1 MSWLRASLRRSRPPI
16 LRNVEPETVLEA
28 FRMHWLRALE
38 VIEKSSGAGKP
49 TSDDITGVLNHLD
62 QMVNFLIDEATS
74 SEANVPNGGMSPSS
88 VGPILDYMLM
98 EGVLD
103 RLFQWSLYTGEFLSN
118 VKLEQLRI
126 YEVLVSH
133 SQHELLLQQPF
144 LRPLLHLLSSC
155 ADCAPLEVE
164 KRLVVL
170 LNTLCVSLSQ
180 HPDLLEVFFS
190 ASSNQ
195 GPASSTLRYH
205 FCTAGE
211 CFDNL
216 PTAMLSGTP
225 VGGFLIFSLLIPF
238 VHREGAIGQQ
248 ARDALLLCMALSRK
262 NESIGLYIAENSNF
276 CPVLATG
283 LSGLYSVLPRKLTIV
298 ADDWYRLT
306 HEDIQEIPELAMFL
320 NSLEFCNAVI
330 QVSHTLVQEQ
340 LLEYIYQGFLIPV
353 VGPALHQDTA
363 EIDVETLEG
372 CTIFANTLEE
382 IVTAT
387 AYLDLFLRTVTEP
400 QLLLVFFKFLL
411 TESYEN
417 HRVLNTLIS
426 RIGGHSRL
434 CLVTMA
440 LFRTLLDFNCE
451 DIMLEL
457 VLKYLVPCS
466 HVMVSQRSRVCDI
479 DLYSCA
485 AEKFLSLI
493 PACCSAAGG
502 EESQL
507 PPYLRDS
514 PAADKVM
521 HGGSLQIRSRRP
533 RRSFS
538 GVLGSYESGD
548 MPRRFTAVAALNGT
562 PQPACSAAART
573 DYHLYLADA
582 RHGVRLTRRACQHW
596 SSPYDGASVSST
608 TDLNG
613 AAAPDAKTEEV
624 VSVEESSVSAGD
636 SGIFVTRGEAG
647 SKGGFEAFGSPNIGP
662 FLTVLL
668 ARLEMMPQNN
678 VYTNLQLTALIARL
692 ALYPQPLL
700 RSFLLSHSLVF
711 QPSVRS
717 LFQVLGSLKHKVDSY
732 SYTLPNFDELLSR
745 ARMFFAVREERLL
758 ADTPHRL
765 YGDQATMRRS
775 QSFATEFS
783 RGESKRRSL
792 GSFFRRTGPPKSNP
806 VLVETGGDE
815 KSYRFI
821 ARPFPNEFTEEGTR
835 LESIKTQNA
844 VLAAVVLE
852 EFLKELAAISQ
863 EHSIQQLAS

>member
-1 MSWLRASLRRSRPPI
+1 M
-16 LRNVEPETVLEA
+16 LEA

-38 VIEKSSGAGKP
+38 VIEKSSSGAGKP

-195 GPASSTLRYH
+195 GPAR
-205 FCTAGE
+205 
-211 CFDNL
+211 
-216 PTAMLSGTP
+216 
-225 VGGFLIFSLLIPF
+225 FLIFSLLIPF

-353 VGPALHQDTA
+353 VGPALHQ
-363 EIDVETLEG
+363 
-372 CTIFANTLEE
+372 NTLEE

-507 PPYLRDS
+507 PPFLRDS

-562 PQPACSAAART
+562 PQPACSAART

-613 AAAPDAKTEEV
+613 ATAVAPDAKTEEV

-745 ARMFFAVREERLL
+745 ARVFFAVREERLL

-821 ARPFPNEFTEEGTR
+821 TRPFPSEFTEEGTR

>member
-16 LRNVEPETVLEA
+16 LRNVEPETVIEA

-38 VIEKSSGAGKP
+38 VIEKSSGGTVVP
-49 TSDDITGVLNHLD
+49 TADDITGVLNHLD

-74 SEANVPNGGMSPSS
+74 TEASIPNGGMSPSS

-118 VKLEQLRI
+118 LKLEQLRI

-133 SQHELLLQQPF
+133 SHHELLLQQPF
-144 LRPLLHLLSSC
+144 LRPLLHLLASC
-155 ADCAPLEVE
+155 TDCAPLEVE

-195 GPASSTLRYH
+195 GPAR
-205 FCTAGE
+205 
-211 CFDNL
+211 
-216 PTAMLSGTP
+216 
-225 VGGFLIFSLLIPF
+225 FLIFSLLIPF

-248 ARDALLLCMALSRK
+248 ARDALLLCMALSQK

-306 HEDIQEIPELAMFL
+306 HEDIQEFPELTMFL

-330 QVSHTLVQEQ
+330 QVSHAMVQEQ

-353 VGPALHQDTA
+353 MGPALHQ
-363 EIDVETLEG
+363 
-372 CTIFANTLEE
+372 NTLEE

-400 QLLLVFFKFLL
+400 QLLLVFFKFLI
-411 TESYEN
+411 TESYES
-417 HRVLNTLIS
+417 HRILNTLIN

-493 PACCSAAGG
+493 PACCTGISA
-502 EESQL
+502 EEAQL
-507 PPYLRDS
+507 PLLRDGF
-514 PAADKVM
+514 PVERVM

-548 MPRRFTAVAALNGT
+548 MPRSFTAVLNGT
-562 PQPACSAAART
+562 QQPPSVAHT
-573 DYHLYLADA
+573 GYHLYLADA
-582 RHGVRLTRRACQHW
+582 RQGVRLTRRACSGW
-596 SSPYDGASVSST
+596 SSSYDEASSSV
-608 TDLNG
+608 DLNG
-613 AAAPDAKTEEV
+613 ATVALDTKTEDA
-624 VSVEESSVSAGD
+624 SVEESSVSAGD
-636 SGIFVTRGEAG
+636 SGIFVTREAAN
-647 SKGGFEAFGSPNIGP
+647 KGGFEAFGSPNIGP
-662 FLTVLL
+662 FLSILL
-668 ARLEMMPQNN
+668 ARLEMMPQNS
-678 VYTNLQLTALIARL
+678 VYINLQLTALIARL

-732 SYTLPNFDELLSR
+732 SYTLHNFDELLAR
-745 ARMFFAVREERLL
+745 ARIFFAVREERLL

-765 YGDQATMRRS
+765 YGDQTAVRRS
-775 QSFATEFS
+775 QSFAAEFS

-792 GSFFRRTGPPKSNP
+792 GSFFRRTGLPKTNP
-806 VLVETGGDE
+806 VLVETGGEE

-821 ARPFPNEFTEEGTR
+821 ARPYPSEFTEEGTR

-863 EHSIQQLAS
+863 EHAIQQLAS

>member
-1 MSWLRASLRRSRPPI
+1 
-16 LRNVEPETVLEA
+16 
-28 FRMHWLRALE
+28 MHWLRALE
-38 VIEKSSGAGKP
+38 VIEKSSSGSHAMP
-49 TSDDITGVLNHLD
+49 TADDITGVLNHLD

-74 SEANVPNGGMSPSS
+74 AEASIPNGGMSPSS

-118 VKLEQLRI
+118 LKLEQLRI

-133 SQHELLLQQPF
+133 SHHELLLQQPF
-144 LRPLLHLLSSC
+144 LRPLLHLLASC
-155 ADCAPLEVE
+155 AECAPLEVE

-195 GPASSTLRYH
+195 GPAR
-205 FCTAGE
+205 
-211 CFDNL
+211 
-216 PTAMLSGTP
+216 
-225 VGGFLIFSLLIPF
+225 FLIFSLLIPF

-248 ARDALLLCMALSRK
+248 ARDALLLCMALSQK

-306 HEDIQEIPELAMFL
+306 HEDIQEFPELTMFL

-330 QVSHTLVQEQ
+330 QVSHTMVQEQ

-353 VGPALHQDTA
+353 MGPALHQ
-363 EIDVETLEG
+363 
-372 CTIFANTLEE
+372 NTMEE

-400 QLLLVFFKFLL
+400 QLLLVFFKFLI

-417 HRVLNTLIS
+417 HKILNTLIN
-426 RIGGHSRL
+426 RIGGQSRL

-479 DLYSCA
+479 DLYGCA

-493 PACCSAAGG
+493 PACCSGVSA
-502 EESQL
+502 EEAQL
-507 PPYLRDS
+507 PVLRDGF
-514 PAADKVM
+514 PVERVM

-538 GVLGSYESGD
+538 GVLGGYESGD
-548 MPRRFTAVAALNGT
+548 MPRSFTAVLNGT
-562 PQPACSAAART
+562 QQSSPPSVAHT
-573 DYHLYLADA
+573 GYHLYLADA
-582 RHGVRLTRRACQHW
+582 RQGVRLTRRACSGW
-596 SSPYDGASVSST
+596 SSSYDEASSSV
-608 TDLNG
+608 DLNG
-613 AAAPDAKTEEV
+613 ATVPPDTKTEDA
-624 VSVEESSVSAGD
+624 SAEESSVSAGD
-636 SGIFVTRGEAG
+636 SGIFVTRDAANKG
-647 SKGGFEAFGSPNIGP
+647 GGFEAFGSPNIGP
-662 FLTVLL
+662 FLSILL
-668 ARLEMMPQNN
+668 ARLEMMLQNS
-678 VYTNLQLTALIARL
+678 VYINLQLTALIARL

-732 SYTLPNFDELLSR
+732 SYTLPNFDELLAR
-745 ARMFFAVREERLL
+745 ARIFFTVREERLL

-765 YGDQATMRRS
+765 YGDQTAVRRS
-775 QSFATEFS
+775 QSFAAEFS

-792 GSFFRRTGPPKSNP
+792 GSFFRRTGLPKTNP
-806 VLVETGGDE
+806 VLIETGGEE

-821 ARPFPNEFTEEGTR
+821 ARPYPSEFTEEGTR

-863 EHSIQQLAS
+863 EHAIQQLAS

>member
-16 LRNVEPETVLEA
+16 LRNVEPETVIEA

-38 VIEKSSGAGKP
+38 VIEKSSGSNVMP
-49 TSDDITGVLNHLD
+49 TADDITGVLNHLD

-74 SEANVPNGGMSPSS
+74 AEASIPNGGMSPSS

-118 VKLEQLRI
+118 LKLEQLRI

-133 SQHELLLQQPF
+133 SHHELLLQQPF
-144 LRPLLHLLSSC
+144 LRPLLHLLASC
-155 ADCAPLEVE
+155 AECAPLEVE

-195 GPASSTLRYH
+195 GPASSTLRFH
-205 FCTAGE
+205 FCTTGE

-216 PTAMLSGTP
+216 PSSMPTGTP
-225 VGGFLIFSLLIPF
+225 TGGFLIFSLLIPF

-248 ARDALLLCMALSRK
+248 ARDALLLCMALSQK

-306 HEDIQEIPELAMFL
+306 HEDIQEFPELTMFL

-330 QVSHTLVQEQ
+330 QVSHTMVQEQ

-353 VGPALHQDTA
+353 MGPALHQ
-363 EIDVETLEG
+363 
-372 CTIFANTLEE
+372 NTMEE

-400 QLLLVFFKFLL
+400 QLLLVFFKFLI

-417 HRVLNTLIS
+417 HKILNTLIN
-426 RIGGHSRL
+426 RIGGQSRL

-493 PACCSAAGG
+493 PACCSGVGA
-502 EESQL
+502 EEAQL
-507 PPYLRDS
+507 PLLRDGF
-514 PAADKVM
+514 PAERVM

-548 MPRRFTAVAALNGT
+548 MPRSFTAVLNGT
-562 PQPACSAAART
+562 QQSRPSVAHT
-573 DYHLYLADA
+573 GYHLYLADA
-582 RHGVRLTRRACQHW
+582 RQGVRLTRRACSGW
-596 SSPYDGASVSST
+596 SSSYDEASSV
-608 TDLNG
+608 DLNG
-613 AAAPDAKTEEV
+613 VAVAPEAKTEDA
-624 VSVEESSVSAGD
+624 SVEESSVSAGD
-636 SGIFVTRGEAG
+636 SGIFVTRDAANKGG
-647 SKGGFEAFGSPNIGP
+647 GGFEAFGSPNIGP
-662 FLTVLL
+662 FLSILL
-668 ARLEMMPQNN
+668 ARLEMMPQNS
-678 VYTNLQLTALIARL
+678 VYINLQLTALIARL

-732 SYTLPNFDELLSR
+732 SYTLPNFDELLAR
-745 ARMFFAVREERLL
+745 ARIFFTVREERLL

-765 YGDQATMRRS
+765 YGDQTAVRRS
-775 QSFATEFS
+775 QSFAAEFS

-792 GSFFRRTGPPKSNP
+792 GSFFRRTGLPKTNP
-806 VLVETGGDE
+806 VLVETGGEE

-821 ARPFPNEFTEEGTR
+821 ARPYPSEFAEEGTR

-863 EHSIQQLAS
+863 EHAIQQLAS

>member
-16 LRNVEPETVLEA
+16 LRNVEPETVIEA

-38 VIEKSSGAGKP
+38 VIEKSSGNNVMP
-49 TSDDITGVLNHLD
+49 TADDITGVLNHLD

-74 SEANVPNGGMSPSS
+74 AEASIPNGGMSPSS

-118 VKLEQLRI
+118 
-126 YEVLVSH
+126 
-133 SQHELLLQQPF
+133 
-144 LRPLLHLLSSC
+144 
-155 ADCAPLEVE
+155 
-164 KRLVVL
+164 
-170 LNTLCVSLSQ
+170 LNLSQ

-195 GPASSTLRYH
+195 GPAR
-205 FCTAGE
+205 
-211 CFDNL
+211 
-216 PTAMLSGTP
+216 
-225 VGGFLIFSLLIPF
+225 FLIFSLLIPF

-248 ARDALLLCMALSRK
+248 ARDALLLCMALSQK

-306 HEDIQEIPELAMFL
+306 HEDIQEFPELTMFL

-330 QVSHTLVQEQ
+330 QVSHTMVQEQ

-353 VGPALHQDTA
+353 MGPALHQ
-363 EIDVETLEG
+363 
-372 CTIFANTLEE
+372 NTMEE

-400 QLLLVFFKFLL
+400 QLLLVFFKFLI

-417 HRVLNTLIS
+417 HKILNTLIN
-426 RIGGHSRL
+426 RIGGQSRL

-493 PACCSAAGG
+493 PACCTGVGA
-502 EESQL
+502 EEAQL
-507 PPYLRDS
+507 PLLRDGF
-514 PAADKVM
+514 PAERVM

-548 MPRRFTAVAALNGT
+548 MPRSFTAALNGT
-562 PQPACSAAART
+562 QQSPPSVAHT
-573 DYHLYLADA
+573 GYHLYLADA
-582 RHGVRLTRRACQHW
+582 RQGVRLTRRACSGW
-596 SSPYDGASVSST
+596 SSSYDEASSSVE
-608 TDLNG
+608 LNG
-613 AAAPDAKTEEV
+613 AAVAPDAKTEDA
-624 VSVEESSVSAGD
+624 SAEESSVSAGD
-636 SGIFVTRGEAG
+636 SGIFVTRDAANKGG
-647 SKGGFEAFGSPNIGP
+647 GGFEAFGSPNIGP
-662 FLTVLL
+662 FLSILL
-668 ARLEMMPQNN
+668 ARLEMMPQNS
-678 VYTNLQLTALIARL
+678 VYINLQLTALIARL

-732 SYTLPNFDELLSR
+732 SYTLPNFDELLAR
-745 ARMFFAVREERLL
+745 ARIFFTVREERLL
-758 ADTPHRL
+758 ADMPHRL
-765 YGDQATMRRS
+765 YGDQTAVRRS
-775 QSFATEFS
+775 QSFAAEFS

-792 GSFFRRTGPPKSNP
+792 GSFFRRTGLPKTNP
-806 VLVETGGDE
+806 VLVETGGEE

-821 ARPFPNEFTEEGTR
+821 ARPYPSEFTEEGTR

-863 EHSIQQLAS
+863 EHAIQQLAS

>member
-1 MSWLRASLRRSRPPI
+1 M
-16 LRNVEPETVLEA
+16 EPETVLEA

-38 VIEKSSGAGKP
+38 VIEKSSSGAGKP

-195 GPASSTLRYH
+195 GPAR
-205 FCTAGE
+205 
-211 CFDNL
+211 
-216 PTAMLSGTP
+216 
-225 VGGFLIFSLLIPF
+225 FLIFSLLIPF

-353 VGPALHQDTA
+353 VGPALHQ
-363 EIDVETLEG
+363 
-372 CTIFANTLEE
+372 NTLEE

-507 PPYLRDS
+507 PPFLRDS

-608 TDLNG
+608 ADLNG
-613 AAAPDAKTEEV
+613 AAAPDAKTEEG

>member
-16 LRNVEPETVLEA
+16 LRNVEPETVIEA

-38 VIEKSSGAGKP
+38 VIEKSSGGTVMP
-49 TSDDITGVLNHLD
+49 TADDITGVLNHLD

-74 SEANVPNGGMSPSS
+74 TEASIPNGGMSPSS

-118 VKLEQLRI
+118 LKLEQLRI

-133 SQHELLLQQPF
+133 SHHELLLQQPF
-144 LRPLLHLLSSC
+144 LRPLLHLLASC
-155 ADCAPLEVE
+155 TDCAPLEVE

-195 GPASSTLRYH
+195 GPAR
-205 FCTAGE
+205 
-211 CFDNL
+211 
-216 PTAMLSGTP
+216 
-225 VGGFLIFSLLIPF
+225 FLIFSLLIPF

-248 ARDALLLCMALSRK
+248 ARDALLLCMSLSQK

-306 HEDIQEIPELAMFL
+306 HEDIQEFPELTMFL

-330 QVSHTLVQEQ
+330 QVSHAMVQEQ

-353 VGPALHQDTA
+353 MGPALHQ
-363 EIDVETLEG
+363 
-372 CTIFANTLEE
+372 NTLEE

-400 QLLLVFFKFLL
+400 QLLLVFFKFLI
-411 TESYEN
+411 TESYES
-417 HRVLNTLIS
+417 HRILNTLIN

-493 PACCSAAGG
+493 PACCTGISA
-502 EESQL
+502 EEAQL
-507 PPYLRDS
+507 PLLRDGF
-514 PAADKVM
+514 PVERVM

-548 MPRRFTAVAALNGT
+548 MPRSFTAVLNGT
-562 PQPACSAAART
+562 QQPPSVAHT
-573 DYHLYLADA
+573 GYHLYLADA
-582 RHGVRLTRRACQHW
+582 RQGVRLTRRACSGW
-596 SSPYDGASVSST
+596 SSSYDEASSSV
-608 TDLNG
+608 DLNG
-613 AAAPDAKTEEV
+613 ATVALDTKTEDA
-624 VSVEESSVSAGD
+624 SAEESSVSAGD
-636 SGIFVTRGEAG
+636 SGIFVTREAAN
-647 SKGGFEAFGSPNIGP
+647 KGGFEAFGSPNIGP
-662 FLTVLL
+662 FLSILL
-668 ARLEMMPQNN
+668 ARLEMMPQNS
-678 VYTNLQLTALIARL
+678 VYINLQLTALIARL

-732 SYTLPNFDELLSR
+732 SYTLHNFDELLAR
-745 ARMFFAVREERLL
+745 ARIFFAVREERLL

-765 YGDQATMRRS
+765 YGDQTAVRRS
-775 QSFATEFS
+775 QSFAAEFS

-792 GSFFRRTGPPKSNP
+792 GSFFRRTGLPKTNP
-806 VLVETGGDE
+806 VLVETGGEE

-821 ARPFPNEFTEEGTR
+821 ARPYPSEFTEEGTR

-863 EHSIQQLAS
+863 EHAIQQLAS

>member
-16 LRNVEPETVLEA
+16 LRNVEPETVIEA

-38 VIEKSSGAGKP
+38 VIEKSSGSNVMP
-49 TSDDITGVLNHLD
+49 TADDITGVLNHLD

-74 SEANVPNGGMSPSS
+74 AEASIPNGGMSPSS

-118 VKLEQLRI
+118 LKLEQLRI

-133 SQHELLLQQPF
+133 SHHELLLQQPF
-144 LRPLLHLLSSC
+144 LRPLLHLLASC
-155 ADCAPLEVE
+155 AECAPLEVE

-195 GPASSTLRYH
+195 GPAR
-205 FCTAGE
+205 
-211 CFDNL
+211 
-216 PTAMLSGTP
+216 
-225 VGGFLIFSLLIPF
+225 FLIFSLLIPF

-248 ARDALLLCMALSRK
+248 ARDALLLCMALSQK

-306 HEDIQEIPELAMFL
+306 HEDIQEFPELTMFL

-330 QVSHTLVQEQ
+330 QVSHTMVQEQ

-353 VGPALHQDTA
+353 MGPALHQ
-363 EIDVETLEG
+363 
-372 CTIFANTLEE
+372 NTMEE

-400 QLLLVFFKFLL
+400 QLLLVFFKFLI

-417 HRVLNTLIS
+417 HKILNTLIN
-426 RIGGHSRL
+426 RIGGQSRL

-493 PACCSAAGG
+493 PACCSGVGA
-502 EESQL
+502 EEAQL
-507 PPYLRDS
+507 PLLRDGF
-514 PAADKVM
+514 PAERVM

-548 MPRRFTAVAALNGT
+548 MPRSFTAVLNGT
-562 PQPACSAAART
+562 QQSRPSVAHT
-573 DYHLYLADA
+573 GYHLYLADA
-582 RHGVRLTRRACQHW
+582 RQGVRLTRRACSGW
-596 SSPYDGASVSST
+596 SSSYDEASSV
-608 TDLNG
+608 DLNG
-613 AAAPDAKTEEV
+613 AAVAPEAKTEDA
-624 VSVEESSVSAGD
+624 SAEESSVSAGD
-636 SGIFVTRGEAG
+636 SGIFVTRDAANKGG
-647 SKGGFEAFGSPNIGP
+647 GGFEAFGSPNIGP
-662 FLTVLL
+662 FLSILL
-668 ARLEMMPQNN
+668 ARLEMMPQNS
-678 VYTNLQLTALIARL
+678 VYINLQLTALIARL

-732 SYTLPNFDELLSR
+732 SYTLPNFDELLAR
-745 ARMFFAVREERLL
+745 ARIFFTVREERLL

-765 YGDQATMRRS
+765 YGDQTAVRRS
-775 QSFATEFS
+775 QSFAAEFS

-792 GSFFRRTGPPKSNP
+792 GSFFRRTGLPKTNP
-806 VLVETGGDE
+806 VLVETGGEE

-821 ARPFPNEFTEEGTR
+821 ARPYPSEFTEEGTR

-863 EHSIQQLAS
+863 EHAIQQLAS

>member
-1 MSWLRASLRRSRPPI
+1 
-16 LRNVEPETVLEA
+16 
-28 FRMHWLRALE
+28 MHWLRALE
-38 VIEKSSGAGKP
+38 VIEKSSGSNVLP
-49 TSDDITGVLNHLD
+49 TADDITGVLNHLD

-74 SEANVPNGGMSPSS
+74 AEASIPNGGMSPSS

-103 RLFQWSLYTGEFLSN
+103 RLFQWSLYTGEFLAN
-118 VKLEQLRI
+118 LKLEQLRI

-133 SQHELLLQQPF
+133 SHHELLLQQPF
-144 LRPLLHLLSSC
+144 LRPLLHLLASC
-155 ADCAPLEVE
+155 AECAPLEVE

-195 GPASSTLRYH
+195 GPAR
-205 FCTAGE
+205 
-211 CFDNL
+211 
-216 PTAMLSGTP
+216 
-225 VGGFLIFSLLIPF
+225 FLIFSLLIPF

-248 ARDALLLCMALSRK
+248 ARDALLLCMALSQK

-306 HEDIQEIPELAMFL
+306 HEDIQEFPELTMFL

-330 QVSHTLVQEQ
+330 QVSHTMVQEQ

-353 VGPALHQDTA
+353 MGPALHQ
-363 EIDVETLEG
+363 
-372 CTIFANTLEE
+372 NTLEE

-400 QLLLVFFKFLL
+400 QLLLVFFKFLI

-417 HRVLNTLIS
+417 HKILNTLIN

-493 PACCSAAGG
+493 PACCSGISA
-502 EESQL
+502 EEAQL
-507 PPYLRDS
+507 PLLRDGF
-514 PAADKVM
+514 PVERVM

-548 MPRRFTAVAALNGT
+548 MPRSFTAVLNGT
-562 PQPACSAAART
+562 QQFPPSVAHT
-573 DYHLYLADA
+573 GYHLYLADA
-582 RHGVRLTRRACQHW
+582 RQGVRLTRRACSNW
-596 SSPYDGASVSST
+596 SSSYDEASSV
-608 TDLNG
+608 DLNG
-613 AAAPDAKTEEV
+613 ATVVPDVKTEDA
-624 VSVEESSVSAGD
+624 SAEESSVSAGD
-636 SGIFVTRGEAG
+636 SGIFVTRDAAN
-647 SKGGFEAFGSPNIGP
+647 KGGFEAFGSPNIGP
-662 FLTVLL
+662 FLSILL
-668 ARLEMMPQNN
+668 ARLEMMPQNS
-678 VYTNLQLTALIARL
+678 VYINLQLTALIARL

-732 SYTLPNFDELLSR
+732 SYTLPNFDELLAR
-745 ARMFFAVREERLL
+745 ARIFFTVREERLL

-765 YGDQATMRRS
+765 YGDQTAVRRS
-775 QSFATEFS
+775 QSFAAEFS

-792 GSFFRRTGPPKSNP
+792 GSFFRRTGLPKTNP
-806 VLVETGGDE
+806 VLVETGGEE

-821 ARPFPNEFTEEGTR
+821 ARPYQSEEGTR

-863 EHSIQQLAS
+863 EHAIQQLAS

>member
-16 LRNVEPETVLEA
+16 LRNVEPETVIEA

-38 VIEKSSGAGKP
+38 VIEKSSGGTVMP
-49 TSDDITGVLNHLD
+49 TADDITGVLNHLD

-74 SEANVPNGGMSPSS
+74 AEASIPNGGMSPSS

-118 VKLEQLRI
+118 LKLEQLRI

-133 SQHELLLQQPF
+133 SHHELLLQQPF
-144 LRPLLHLLSSC
+144 LRPLLHLLASC
-155 ADCAPLEVE
+155 TDCAPLEVE

-195 GPASSTLRYH
+195 GPAR
-205 FCTAGE
+205 
-211 CFDNL
+211 
-216 PTAMLSGTP
+216 
-225 VGGFLIFSLLIPF
+225 FLIFSLLIPF

-248 ARDALLLCMALSRK
+248 ARDALLLCMALSQK

-306 HEDIQEIPELAMFL
+306 HEDIQEFPELTMFL

-330 QVSHTLVQEQ
+330 QVSHAMVQEQ

-353 VGPALHQDTA
+353 MGPALHQ
-363 EIDVETLEG
+363 
-372 CTIFANTLEE
+372 NTLEE

-400 QLLLVFFKFLL
+400 QLLLVFFKFLI
-411 TESYEN
+411 TESYES
-417 HRVLNTLIS
+417 HRILNTLIN

-493 PACCSAAGG
+493 PACCTGISA
-502 EESQL
+502 EEAQL
-507 PPYLRDS
+507 PLLRDGF
-514 PAADKVM
+514 PMERVM

-548 MPRRFTAVAALNGT
+548 MPRSFTAVLNGAQ
-562 PQPACSAAART
+562 QPPSVAHT
-573 DYHLYLADA
+573 GYHLYLADA
-582 RHGVRLTRRACQHW
+582 RQGVRLTRRACSGW
-596 SSPYDGASVSST
+596 SSSYDEASSV
-608 TDLNG
+608 DLNG
-613 AAAPDAKTEEV
+613 ATVAPDTKTEDA
-624 VSVEESSVSAGD
+624 SAEESSVSAGD
-636 SGIFVTRGEAG
+636 SGIFVTREAAN
-647 SKGGFEAFGSPNIGP
+647 KGGFEAFGSPNIGP
-662 FLTVLL
+662 FLSILL
-668 ARLEMMPQNN
+668 TRLEMMPQNS
-678 VYTNLQLTALIARL
+678 VYINLQLTALIARL

-732 SYTLPNFDELLSR
+732 SYTLHNFDELLAR
-745 ARMFFAVREERLL
+745 ARVFFAVREERLL

-765 YGDQATMRRS
+765 YGDQTAVRRS
-775 QSFATEFS
+775 QSFAAEFS

-792 GSFFRRTGPPKSNP
+792 GSFFRRTGLPKTNP
-806 VLVETGGDE
+806 VLVETGGEE

-821 ARPFPNEFTEEGTR
+821 ARPYPSEFTEEGTR

-863 EHSIQQLAS
+863 EHAIQQLAS

>member
-38 VIEKSSGAGKP
+38 VIEKSSSGAGKP

-195 GPASSTLRYH
+195 GPAR
-205 FCTAGE
+205 
-211 CFDNL
+211 
-216 PTAMLSGTP
+216 
-225 VGGFLIFSLLIPF
+225 FLIFSLLIPF

-283 LSGLYSVLPRKLTIV
+283 LSGLYSVLPRKLTI
-298 ADDWYRLT
+298 
-306 HEDIQEIPELAMFL
+306 DIQEIPELAMFL

-400 QLLLVFFKFLL
+400 QLLL
-411 TESYEN
+411 SYEN

-507 PPYLRDS
+507 PPFLRDS

-562 PQPACSAAART
+562 PQPACSAART

-608 TDLNG
+608 ADLNG
-613 AAAPDAKTEEV
+613 AAAPDAKTEEG

>member
-1 MSWLRASLRRSRPPI
+1 M
-16 LRNVEPETVLEA
+16 LEA

-38 VIEKSSGAGKP
+38 VIEKSSSGAGKP

-195 GPASSTLRYH
+195 GPAR
-205 FCTAGE
+205 
-211 CFDNL
+211 
-216 PTAMLSGTP
+216 
-225 VGGFLIFSLLIPF
+225 FLIFSLLIPF

-353 VGPALHQDTA
+353 VGPALHQ
-363 EIDVETLEG
+363 
-372 CTIFANTLEE
+372 NTLEE

-507 PPYLRDS
+507 PPFLRDS

-608 TDLNG
+608 ADLNG
-613 AAAPDAKTEEV
+613 AAAPDAKTEEG

>member
-16 LRNVEPETVLEA
+16 LRNVEPETVIEA

-38 VIEKSSGAGKP
+38 VIEKSSGNNVMP
-49 TSDDITGVLNHLD
+49 TADDITGVLNHLD

-74 SEANVPNGGMSPSS
+74 AEASIPNGGMSPSS

-118 VKLEQLRI
+118 
-126 YEVLVSH
+126 
-133 SQHELLLQQPF
+133 
-144 LRPLLHLLSSC
+144 
-155 ADCAPLEVE
+155 
-164 KRLVVL
+164 
-170 LNTLCVSLSQ
+170 LNLSQ

-195 GPASSTLRYH
+195 GPAR
-205 FCTAGE
+205 
-211 CFDNL
+211 
-216 PTAMLSGTP
+216 
-225 VGGFLIFSLLIPF
+225 FLIFSLLIPF

-248 ARDALLLCMALSRK
+248 ARDALLLCMALSQK

-306 HEDIQEIPELAMFL
+306 HEDIQEFPELTMFL

-330 QVSHTLVQEQ
+330 QVSHTMVQEQ

-353 VGPALHQDTA
+353 MGPALHQDTA
-363 EIDVETLEG
+363 DIDVDTLEG
-372 CTIFANTLEE
+372 YTIFANTMEE

-400 QLLLVFFKFLL
+400 QLLLVFFKFLI

-417 HRVLNTLIS
+417 HKILNTLIN
-426 RIGGHSRL
+426 RIGGQSRL

-493 PACCSAAGG
+493 PACCTGVGA
-502 EESQL
+502 EEAQL
-507 PPYLRDS
+507 PLLRDGF
-514 PAADKVM
+514 PAERVM

-548 MPRRFTAVAALNGT
+548 MPRSFTAALNGT
-562 PQPACSAAART
+562 QQSPPSVAHT
-573 DYHLYLADA
+573 GYHLYLADA
-582 RHGVRLTRRACQHW
+582 RQGVRLTRRACSGW
-596 SSPYDGASVSST
+596 SSSYDEASSSVE
-608 TDLNG
+608 LNG
-613 AAAPDAKTEEV
+613 AAVAPDAKTEDA
-624 VSVEESSVSAGD
+624 SAEESSVSAGD
-636 SGIFVTRGEAG
+636 SGIFVTRDAANKGG
-647 SKGGFEAFGSPNIGP
+647 GGFEAFGSPNIGP
-662 FLTVLL
+662 FLSILL
-668 ARLEMMPQNN
+668 ARLEMMPQNS
-678 VYTNLQLTALIARL
+678 VYINLQLTALIARL

-732 SYTLPNFDELLSR
+732 SYTLPNFDELLAR
-745 ARMFFAVREERLL
+745 ARIFFTVREERLL
-758 ADTPHRL
+758 ADMPHRL
-765 YGDQATMRRS
+765 YGDQTAVRRS
-775 QSFATEFS
+775 QSFAAEFS

-792 GSFFRRTGPPKSNP
+792 GSFFRRTGLPKTNP
-806 VLVETGGDE
+806 VLVETGGEE

-821 ARPFPNEFTEEGTR
+821 ARPYPSEFTEEGTR

-863 EHSIQQLAS
+863 EHAIQQLAS

>member
-16 LRNVEPETVLEA
+16 LRNVEPETVIEA

-38 VIEKSSGAGKP
+38 VIEKSSSGSHTMP
-49 TSDDITGVLNHLD
+49 TADDITGVLNHLD

-74 SEANVPNGGMSPSS
+74 AEASIPNGGMSPSS

-118 VKLEQLRI
+118 LKLEQLRI

-133 SQHELLLQQPF
+133 SHHELLLQQPF
-144 LRPLLHLLSSC
+144 LRPLLHLLASC
-155 ADCAPLEVE
+155 AECAPLEVE

-180 HPDLLEVFFS
+180 HLDLLEVFFS

-195 GPASSTLRYH
+195 GPASSTLRFH
-205 FCTAGE
+205 FCTTGE

-216 PTAMLSGTP
+216 PTPMPTGTP
-225 VGGFLIFSLLIPF
+225 TGGFLIFSLLIPF

-248 ARDALLLCMALSRK
+248 ARDALLLCMALSQK

-306 HEDIQEIPELAMFL
+306 HEDIQEFPELTMFL

-330 QVSHTLVQEQ
+330 QVSHTMVQEQ

-353 VGPALHQDTA
+353 MGPALHQDTA
-363 EIDVETLEG
+363 DIDVDTLEG
-372 CTIFANTLEE
+372 CTIFANTMEE

-400 QLLLVFFKFLL
+400 QLLLVFFKFLI

-417 HRVLNTLIS
+417 HKILNTLIN
-426 RIGGHSRL
+426 RIGGQSRL

-479 DLYSCA
+479 DLYGCA

-493 PACCSAAGG
+493 PACCSGVSA
-502 EESQL
+502 EEAQL
-507 PPYLRDS
+507 PVLRDGF
-514 PAADKVM
+514 PVERVM

-548 MPRRFTAVAALNGT
+548 MPRSFTAVLNGT
-562 PQPACSAAART
+562 QQSSPSSVT
-573 DYHLYLADA
+573 HTGYHLYLADA
-582 RHGVRLTRRACQHW
+582 RQGVRLTRRACSGW
-596 SSPYDGASVSST
+596 SSSYDEASSSV
-608 TDLNG
+608 DLNG
-613 AAAPDAKTEEV
+613 ATVPPDTKTEDA
-624 VSVEESSVSAGD
+624 SAEESSVSAGD
-636 SGIFVTRGEAG
+636 SGIFVTRDAANKG
-647 SKGGFEAFGSPNIGP
+647 GGFEAFGSPNIGP
-662 FLTVLL
+662 FLSILL
-668 ARLEMMPQNN
+668 ARLEMMLQNS
-678 VYTNLQLTALIARL
+678 VYINLQLTALIARL

-732 SYTLPNFDELLSR
+732 SYTLPNFDELLAR
-745 ARMFFAVREERLL
+745 ARIFFTVREERLL

-765 YGDQATMRRS
+765 YGDQTAVRRS
-775 QSFATEFS
+775 QSFAAEFS

-792 GSFFRRTGPPKSNP
+792 GSFFRRTGLPKTNP
-806 VLVETGGDE
+806 VLIETGGEE

-821 ARPFPNEFTEEGTR
+821 ARPYPSEFTEEGTR

-863 EHSIQQLAS
+863 EHAIQQLAS

>member
-1 MSWLRASLRRSRPPI
+1 
-16 LRNVEPETVLEA
+16 
-28 FRMHWLRALE
+28 MHWLRALE
-38 VIEKSSGAGKP
+38 VIEKSSSGSHAMP
-49 TSDDITGVLNHLD
+49 TADDITGVLNHLD

-74 SEANVPNGGMSPSS
+74 AEASIPNGGMSPSS

-118 VKLEQLRI
+118 LKLEQLRI

-133 SQHELLLQQPF
+133 SHHELLLQQPF
-144 LRPLLHLLSSC
+144 LRPLLHLLASC
-155 ADCAPLEVE
+155 AECAPLEVE

-180 HPDLLEVFFS
+180 HLDLLEVFFS

-195 GPASSTLRYH
+195 GPAR
-205 FCTAGE
+205 
-211 CFDNL
+211 
-216 PTAMLSGTP
+216 
-225 VGGFLIFSLLIPF
+225 FLIFSLLIPF

-248 ARDALLLCMALSRK
+248 ARDALLLCMALSQK

-306 HEDIQEIPELAMFL
+306 HEDIQEFPELTMFL

-330 QVSHTLVQEQ
+330 QVSHTMVQEQ

-353 VGPALHQDTA
+353 MGPALHQ
-363 EIDVETLEG
+363 
-372 CTIFANTLEE
+372 NTMEE

-400 QLLLVFFKFLL
+400 QLLLVFFKFLI

-417 HRVLNTLIS
+417 HKILNTLIN
-426 RIGGHSRL
+426 RIGGQSRL

-479 DLYSCA
+479 DLYGCA

-493 PACCSAAGG
+493 PACCSGVSA
-502 EESQL
+502 EEAQL
-507 PPYLRDS
+507 PVLRDGF
-514 PAADKVM
+514 PVERVM

-548 MPRRFTAVAALNGT
+548 MPRSFTAVLNGT
-562 PQPACSAAART
+562 QQSSPPSVAHT
-573 DYHLYLADA
+573 GYHLYLADA
-582 RHGVRLTRRACQHW
+582 RQGVRLTRRACSGW
-596 SSPYDGASVSST
+596 SSSYDEASSSV
-608 TDLNG
+608 DLNG
-613 AAAPDAKTEEV
+613 ATVPPDTKTEDA
-624 VSVEESSVSAGD
+624 SAEESSVSAGD
-636 SGIFVTRGEAG
+636 SGIFVTRDAANKG
-647 SKGGFEAFGSPNIGP
+647 GGFEAFGSPNIGP
-662 FLTVLL
+662 FLSILL
-668 ARLEMMPQNN
+668 ARLEMMLQNS
-678 VYTNLQLTALIARL
+678 VYINLQLTALIARL

-732 SYTLPNFDELLSR
+732 SYTLPNFDELLAR
-745 ARMFFAVREERLL
+745 ARIFFTVREERLL

-765 YGDQATMRRS
+765 YGDQTAVRRS
-775 QSFATEFS
+775 QSFAAEFS

-792 GSFFRRTGPPKSNP
+792 GSFFRRTGLPKTNP
-806 VLVETGGDE
+806 VLIETGGEE

-821 ARPFPNEFTEEGTR
+821 ARPYPSEFTEEGTR

-863 EHSIQQLAS
+863 EHAIQQLAS

>member
-16 LRNVEPETVLEA
+16 LRNVEPETVIEA

-38 VIEKSSGAGKP
+38 VIEKSSGNNVMP
-49 TSDDITGVLNHLD
+49 TADDITGVLNHLD

-74 SEANVPNGGMSPSS
+74 AEASIPNGGMSPSS

-118 VKLEQLRI
+118 LKLEQLRI

-133 SQHELLLQQPF
+133 SHHELLLQQPF
-144 LRPLLHLLSSC
+144 LRPLLHLLASC
-155 ADCAPLEVE
+155 AECAPLEVE

-195 GPASSTLRYH
+195 GPAR
-205 FCTAGE
+205 
-211 CFDNL
+211 
-216 PTAMLSGTP
+216 
-225 VGGFLIFSLLIPF
+225 FLIFSLLIPF

-248 ARDALLLCMALSRK
+248 ARDALLLCMALSQK

-306 HEDIQEIPELAMFL
+306 HEDIQEFPELTMFL

-330 QVSHTLVQEQ
+330 QVSHTMVQEQ

-353 VGPALHQDTA
+353 MGPALHQDTA
-363 EIDVETLEG
+363 DIDVDTLEG
-372 CTIFANTLEE
+372 YTIFANTMEE

-400 QLLLVFFKFLL
+400 QLLLVFFKFLI

-417 HRVLNTLIS
+417 HKILNTLIN
-426 RIGGHSRL
+426 RIGGQSRL

-493 PACCSAAGG
+493 PACCTGVGA
-502 EESQL
+502 EEAQL
-507 PPYLRDS
+507 PLLRDGF
-514 PAADKVM
+514 PAERVM

-548 MPRRFTAVAALNGT
+548 MPRSFTAALNGT
-562 PQPACSAAART
+562 QQSPPSVAHT
-573 DYHLYLADA
+573 GYHLYLADA
-582 RHGVRLTRRACQHW
+582 RQGVRLTRRACSGW
-596 SSPYDGASVSST
+596 SSSYDEASSSVE
-608 TDLNG
+608 LNG
-613 AAAPDAKTEEV
+613 AAVAPDAKTEDA
-624 VSVEESSVSAGD
+624 SAEESSVSAGD
-636 SGIFVTRGEAG
+636 SGIFVTRDAANKGG
-647 SKGGFEAFGSPNIGP
+647 GGFEAFGSPNIGP
-662 FLTVLL
+662 FLSILL
-668 ARLEMMPQNN
+668 ARLEMMPQNS
-678 VYTNLQLTALIARL
+678 VYINLQLTALIARL

-732 SYTLPNFDELLSR
+732 SYTLPNFDELLAR
-745 ARMFFAVREERLL
+745 ARIFFTVREERLL
-758 ADTPHRL
+758 ADMPHRL
-765 YGDQATMRRS
+765 YGDQTAVRRS
-775 QSFATEFS
+775 QSFAAEFS

-792 GSFFRRTGPPKSNP
+792 GSFFRRTGLPKTNP
-806 VLVETGGDE
+806 VLVETGGEE

-821 ARPFPNEFTEEGTR
+821 ARPYPSEFTEEGTR

-863 EHSIQQLAS
+863 EHAIQQLAS

>member
-16 LRNVEPETVLEA
+16 LRNVEPETVIEA

-38 VIEKSSGAGKP
+38 VIEKSSGGTVVP
-49 TSDDITGVLNHLD
+49 TADDITGVLNHLD

-74 SEANVPNGGMSPSS
+74 TEASIPNGGMSPSS

-118 VKLEQLRI
+118 LKLEQLRI

-133 SQHELLLQQPF
+133 SHHELLLQQPF
-144 LRPLLHLLSSC
+144 LRPLLHLLASC
-155 ADCAPLEVE
+155 TDCAPLEVE

-195 GPASSTLRYH
+195 GPAR
-205 FCTAGE
+205 
-211 CFDNL
+211 
-216 PTAMLSGTP
+216 
-225 VGGFLIFSLLIPF
+225 FLIFSLLIPF

-248 ARDALLLCMALSRK
+248 ARDALLLCMALSQK

-306 HEDIQEIPELAMFL
+306 HEDIQEFPELTMFL

-330 QVSHTLVQEQ
+330 QVSHAMVQEQ

-353 VGPALHQDTA
+353 MGPALHQ
-363 EIDVETLEG
+363 
-372 CTIFANTLEE
+372 NTLEE

-400 QLLLVFFKFLL
+400 QLLLVFFKFLI
-411 TESYEN
+411 TESYES
-417 HRVLNTLIS
+417 HRILNTLIN

-493 PACCSAAGG
+493 PACCTGISA
-502 EESQL
+502 EEAQL
-507 PPYLRDS
+507 PLLRDGF
-514 PAADKVM
+514 PVERVM

-548 MPRRFTAVAALNGT
+548 MPRSFTAVLNGT
-562 PQPACSAAART
+562 QQPPSVAHT
-573 DYHLYLADA
+573 GYHLYLADA
-582 RHGVRLTRRACQHW
+582 RQGVRLTRRACSGW
-596 SSPYDGASVSST
+596 SSSYDEASSSV
-608 TDLNG
+608 DLNG
-613 AAAPDAKTEEV
+613 AAVALDTKTEDA
-624 VSVEESSVSAGD
+624 SAEESSVSAGD
-636 SGIFVTRGEAG
+636 SGIFVTREAAN
-647 SKGGFEAFGSPNIGP
+647 KGGFEAFGSPNIGP
-662 FLTVLL
+662 FLSILL
-668 ARLEMMPQNN
+668 ARLEMMPQNS
-678 VYTNLQLTALIARL
+678 VYINLQLTALIARL

-732 SYTLPNFDELLSR
+732 SYTLHNFDELLAR
-745 ARMFFAVREERLL
+745 ARIFFAVREERLL

-765 YGDQATMRRS
+765 YGDQTAVRRS
-775 QSFATEFS
+775 QSFAAEFS

-792 GSFFRRTGPPKSNP
+792 GSFFRRTGLPKTNP
-806 VLVETGGDE
+806 VLVETGGEE

-821 ARPFPNEFTEEGTR
+821 ARPYPSEFTEEGTR

-863 EHSIQQLAS
+863 EHAIQQLAS

>member
-16 LRNVEPETVLEA
+16 LRNVEPETVIEA

-38 VIEKSSGAGKP
+38 VIEKSSGGTVMP
-49 TSDDITGVLNHLD
+49 TADDITGVLNHLD

-74 SEANVPNGGMSPSS
+74 TEASIPNGGMSPSS

-118 VKLEQLRI
+118 LKLEQLRI

-133 SQHELLLQQPF
+133 SHHELLLQQPF
-144 LRPLLHLLSSC
+144 LRPLLHLLASC
-155 ADCAPLEVE
+155 TDCAPLEVE

-180 HPDLLEVFFS
+180 HPNLLEVFFS

-195 GPASSTLRYH
+195 GPAR
-205 FCTAGE
+205 
-211 CFDNL
+211 
-216 PTAMLSGTP
+216 
-225 VGGFLIFSLLIPF
+225 FLIFSLLIPF

-248 ARDALLLCMALSRK
+248 ARDALLLCMALSQK

-306 HEDIQEIPELAMFL
+306 HEDIQEFPELTMFL

-330 QVSHTLVQEQ
+330 QVSHTMVQEQ

-353 VGPALHQDTA
+353 MGPALHQ
-363 EIDVETLEG
+363 
-372 CTIFANTLEE
+372 NTLEE

-400 QLLLVFFKFLL
+400 QLLLVFFKFLI
-411 TESYEN
+411 TESYES
-417 HRVLNTLIS
+417 HRILNTLIN

-493 PACCSAAGG
+493 PACCTGIST
-502 EESQL
+502 EEAQL
-507 PPYLRDS
+507 PLLRDGF
-514 PAADKVM
+514 PMERVM
-521 HGGSLQIRSRRP
+521 HSGSLQIRSRRP

-548 MPRRFTAVAALNGT
+548 MPRSFTAVLNGT
-562 PQPACSAAART
+562 QQPPSVAHT
-573 DYHLYLADA
+573 GYHLYLADA
-582 RHGVRLTRRACQHW
+582 RQGVRLTRRACSGW
-596 SSPYDGASVSST
+596 SSSYDEASSVA
-608 TDLNG
+608 LNG
-613 AAAPDAKTEEV
+613 ATVAPDTKTEDA
-624 VSVEESSVSAGD
+624 SAEESSVSAGD
-636 SGIFVTRGEAG
+636 SGIFVTREAAN
-647 SKGGFEAFGSPNIGP
+647 KGGFEAFGSPNIGP
-662 FLTVLL
+662 FLSILL
-668 ARLEMMPQNN
+668 TRLEMMPQNS
-678 VYTNLQLTALIARL
+678 VYINLQLTALIARL

-732 SYTLPNFDELLSR
+732 SYTLHNFDELLAR
-745 ARMFFAVREERLL
+745 ARVFFAVREERLL

-765 YGDQATMRRS
+765 YGDQTAVRRS
-775 QSFATEFS
+775 QSFAAEFS

-792 GSFFRRTGPPKSNP
+792 GSFFRRTGLPKTNP
-806 VLVETGGDE
+806 VLVETGGEE

-821 ARPFPNEFTEEGTR
+821 ARPYPSEFTEEGTR

-863 EHSIQQLAS
+863 EHAIQQLAS

>member
-1 MSWLRASLRRSRPPI
+1 MSGWLRASLRRSRAPI
-16 LRNVEPETVLEA
+16 LRNVAPETVIEA

-38 VIEKSSGAGKP
+38 VIEKSSGGTVKP
-49 TSDDITGVLNHLD
+49 TADDVTGVLNHLD

-74 SEANVPNGGMSPSS
+74 AEASIPNGGMSPSS

-103 RLFQWSLYTGEFLSN
+103 RLFQWSLYTGEFLSTL
-118 VKLEQLRI
+118 KLEQLRI

-133 SQHELLLQQPF
+133 SHHELLLQQPF
-144 LRPLLHLLSSC
+144 LRPLLHLLASC

-195 GPASSTLRYH
+195 GPAR
-205 FCTAGE
+205 
-211 CFDNL
+211 
-216 PTAMLSGTP
+216 
-225 VGGFLIFSLLIPF
+225 FLIFSLLIPF

-262 NESIGLYIAENSNF
+262 NESIGLYIAEHSNF

-283 LSGLYSVLPRKLTIV
+283 LSGLYSVLPRKLTVV

-330 QVSHTLVQEQ
+330 QVSHTMVQEQ
-340 LLEYIYQGFLIPV
+340 LLDYIYQGFLIPV
-353 VGPALHQDTA
+353 MGPALHQ
-363 EIDVETLEG
+363 
-372 CTIFANTLEE
+372 NTLDE

-387 AYLDLFLRTVTEP
+387 AYLDLFLRTVSEP
-400 QLLLVFFKFLL
+400 HLLLVFFKFLV
-411 TESYEN
+411 TESYEG
-417 HRVLNTLIS
+417 HRILNTLIN

-457 VLKYLVPCS
+457 VLRYLVPCS

-485 AEKFLSLI
+485 AEKFLSLV
-493 PACCSAAGG
+493 PACCCGVGA
-502 EESQL
+502 EEAQL
-507 PPYLRDS
+507 PFLRDG
-514 PAADKVM
+514 DKVM

-548 MPRRFTAVAALNGT
+548 MPRSYTGLPNGAQPPTSMAL
-562 PQPACSAAART
+562 A

-582 RHGVRLTRRACQHW
+582 RHGVRLTRQACSNW
-596 SSPYDGASVSST
+596 SSSYDEASSL
-608 TDLNG
+608 DLNG
-613 AAAPDAKTEEV
+613 ATTSDVKTEEA
-624 VSVEESSVSAGD
+624 SAEESSVSAGD
-636 SGIFVTRGEAG
+636 SGIFVTREAAAAA
-647 SKGGFEAFGSPNIGP
+647 KGGFEAFGSPNIGP
-662 FLTVLL
+662 FLSILL
-668 ARLEMMPQNN
+668 ARLEMMPQNS
-678 VYTNLQLTALIARL
+678 VYINLQLTALIARL

-732 SYTLPNFDELLSR
+732 SYTVPNFDELLAR
-745 ARMFFAVREERLL
+745 ARVFFAVREEKLL

-765 YGDQATMRRS
+765 YGDQTAAMRRS
-775 QSFATEFS
+775 HSFAAEFS

-792 GSFFRRTGPPKSNP
+792 GSFFRRTGPPKTNP
-806 VLVETGGDE
+806 VLVETGGAD

-821 ARPFPNEFTEEGTR
+821 ARPFPSEFTEEGTR

-863 EHSIQQLAS
+863 EHAIQQLAS

>member
-16 LRNVEPETVLEA
+16 LRNVEPETVIEA

-38 VIEKSSGAGKP
+38 VIEKSSSGSHTMP
-49 TSDDITGVLNHLD
+49 TADDITGVLNHLD

-74 SEANVPNGGMSPSS
+74 AEASIPNGGMSPSS

-118 VKLEQLRI
+118 LKLEQLRI

-133 SQHELLLQQPF
+133 SHHELLLQQPF
-144 LRPLLHLLSSC
+144 LRPLLHLLASC
-155 ADCAPLEVE
+155 AECAPLEVE

-180 HPDLLEVFFS
+180 HLDLLEVFFS

-195 GPASSTLRYH
+195 GPASSTLRFH
-205 FCTAGE
+205 FCTTGE

-216 PTAMLSGTP
+216 PTPMPTGTP
-225 VGGFLIFSLLIPF
+225 TGGFLIFSLLIPF

-248 ARDALLLCMALSRK
+248 ARDALLLCMALSQK

-306 HEDIQEIPELAMFL
+306 HEDIQEFPELTMFL

-330 QVSHTLVQEQ
+330 QVSHTMVQEQ

-353 VGPALHQDTA
+353 MGPALHQ
-363 EIDVETLEG
+363 
-372 CTIFANTLEE
+372 NTMEE

-400 QLLLVFFKFLL
+400 QLLLVFFKFLI

-417 HRVLNTLIS
+417 HKILNTLIN
-426 RIGGHSRL
+426 RIGGQSRL

-479 DLYSCA
+479 DLYGCA

-493 PACCSAAGG
+493 PACCSGVSA
-502 EESQL
+502 EEAQL
-507 PPYLRDS
+507 PVLRDGF
-514 PAADKVM
+514 PVERVM

-548 MPRRFTAVAALNGT
+548 MPRSFTAVLNGT
-562 PQPACSAAART
+562 QQSSPSSVT
-573 DYHLYLADA
+573 HTGYHLYLADA
-582 RHGVRLTRRACQHW
+582 RQGVRLTRRACSGW
-596 SSPYDGASVSST
+596 SSSYDEASSSV
-608 TDLNG
+608 DLNG
-613 AAAPDAKTEEV
+613 ATVPPDTKTEDA
-624 VSVEESSVSAGD
+624 SAEESSVSAGD
-636 SGIFVTRGEAG
+636 SGIFVTRDAANKG
-647 SKGGFEAFGSPNIGP
+647 GGFEAFGSPNIGP
-662 FLTVLL
+662 FLSILL
-668 ARLEMMPQNN
+668 ARLEMMLQNS
-678 VYTNLQLTALIARL
+678 VYINLQLTALIARL

-732 SYTLPNFDELLSR
+732 SYTLPNFDELLAR
-745 ARMFFAVREERLL
+745 ARIFFTVREERLL

-765 YGDQATMRRS
+765 YGDQTAVRRS
-775 QSFATEFS
+775 QSFAAEFS

-792 GSFFRRTGPPKSNP
+792 GSFFRRTGLPKTNP
-806 VLVETGGDE
+806 VLIETGGEE

-821 ARPFPNEFTEEGTR
+821 ARPYPSEFTEEGTR

-863 EHSIQQLAS
+863 EHAIQQLAS

>member
-1 MSWLRASLRRSRPPI
+1 
-16 LRNVEPETVLEA
+16 
-28 FRMHWLRALE
+28 MHWLRALE
-38 VIEKSSGAGKP
+38 VIEKSSSGSHAMP
-49 TSDDITGVLNHLD
+49 TADDITGVLNHLD

-74 SEANVPNGGMSPSS
+74 AEASIPNGGMSPSS

-118 VKLEQLRI
+118 LKLEQLRI

-133 SQHELLLQQPF
+133 SHHELLLQQPF
-144 LRPLLHLLSSC
+144 LRPLLHLLASC
-155 ADCAPLEVE
+155 AECAPLEVE

-195 GPASSTLRYH
+195 GPAR
-205 FCTAGE
+205 
-211 CFDNL
+211 
-216 PTAMLSGTP
+216 
-225 VGGFLIFSLLIPF
+225 FLIFSLLIPF

-248 ARDALLLCMALSRK
+248 ARDALLLCMALSQK

-306 HEDIQEIPELAMFL
+306 HEDIQEFPELTMFL

-330 QVSHTLVQEQ
+330 QVSHTMVQEQ

-353 VGPALHQDTA
+353 MGPALHQ
-363 EIDVETLEG
+363 
-372 CTIFANTLEE
+372 NTMEE

-400 QLLLVFFKFLL
+400 QLLLVFFKFLI

-417 HRVLNTLIS
+417 HKILNTLIN
-426 RIGGHSRL
+426 RIGGQSRL

-479 DLYSCA
+479 DLYGCA

-493 PACCSAAGG
+493 PACCSGVSA
-502 EESQL
+502 EEAQL
-507 PPYLRDS
+507 PVLRDGF
-514 PAADKVM
+514 PVERVM

-548 MPRRFTAVAALNGT
+548 MPRSFTAVLNGT
-562 PQPACSAAART
+562 QQSSPPSVAHT
-573 DYHLYLADA
+573 GYHLYLADA
-582 RHGVRLTRRACQHW
+582 RQGVRLTRRACSGW
-596 SSPYDGASVSST
+596 SSSYDEASSSV
-608 TDLNG
+608 DLNG
-613 AAAPDAKTEEV
+613 ATVPPDTKTEDA
-624 VSVEESSVSAGD
+624 SAEESSVSAGD
-636 SGIFVTRGEAG
+636 SGIFVTRDAANKG
-647 SKGGFEAFGSPNIGP
+647 GGFEAFGSPNIGP
-662 FLTVLL
+662 FLSILL
-668 ARLEMMPQNN
+668 ARLEMMLQNS
-678 VYTNLQLTALIARL
+678 VYINLQLTALIARL

-732 SYTLPNFDELLSR
+732 SYTLPNFDELLAR
-745 ARMFFAVREERLL
+745 ARIFFTVREERLL

-765 YGDQATMRRS
+765 YGDQTAVRRS
-775 QSFATEFS
+775 QSFAAEFS

-792 GSFFRRTGPPKSNP
+792 GSFFRRTGLPKTNP
-806 VLVETGGDE
+806 VLIETGGEE

-821 ARPFPNEFTEEGTR
+821 ARPYPSEFTEEGTR

-863 EHSIQQLAS
+863 EHAIQQLAS

>member
-16 LRNVEPETVLEA
+16 LRNVEPETVIEA

-38 VIEKSSGAGKP
+38 VIEKSSSGSHAMP
-49 TSDDITGVLNHLD
+49 TADDITGVLNHLD

-74 SEANVPNGGMSPSS
+74 AEASIPNGGMSPSS

-118 VKLEQLRI
+118 LKLEQLRI

-133 SQHELLLQQPF
+133 SHHELLLQQPF
-144 LRPLLHLLSSC
+144 LRPLLHLLASC
-155 ADCAPLEVE
+155 AECAPLEVE

-195 GPASSTLRYH
+195 GPAR
-205 FCTAGE
+205 
-211 CFDNL
+211 
-216 PTAMLSGTP
+216 
-225 VGGFLIFSLLIPF
+225 FLIFSLLIPF

-248 ARDALLLCMALSRK
+248 ARDALLLCMALSQK

-306 HEDIQEIPELAMFL
+306 HEDIQEFPELTMFL

-330 QVSHTLVQEQ
+330 QVSHTMVQEQ

-353 VGPALHQDTA
+353 MGPALHQ
-363 EIDVETLEG
+363 
-372 CTIFANTLEE
+372 NTMEE

-400 QLLLVFFKFLL
+400 QLLLVFFKFLI

-417 HRVLNTLIS
+417 HKILNTLIN
-426 RIGGHSRL
+426 RIGGQSRL

-479 DLYSCA
+479 DLYGCA

-493 PACCSAAGG
+493 PACCSGVSA
-502 EESQL
+502 EEAQL
-507 PPYLRDS
+507 PVLRDGF
-514 PAADKVM
+514 PVERVM

-548 MPRRFTAVAALNGT
+548 MPRSFTAVLNGT
-562 PQPACSAAART
+562 QQSSPPSVAHT
-573 DYHLYLADA
+573 GYHLYLADA
-582 RHGVRLTRRACQHW
+582 RQGVRLTRRACSGW
-596 SSPYDGASVSST
+596 SSSYDEASSSV
-608 TDLNG
+608 DLNG
-613 AAAPDAKTEEV
+613 ATVPPDTKTEDA
-624 VSVEESSVSAGD
+624 SAEESSVSAGD
-636 SGIFVTRGEAG
+636 SGIFVTRDAANKG
-647 SKGGFEAFGSPNIGP
+647 GGFEAFGSPNIGP
-662 FLTVLL
+662 FLSILL
-668 ARLEMMPQNN
+668 ARLEMMLQNS
-678 VYTNLQLTALIARL
+678 VYINLQLTALIARL

-732 SYTLPNFDELLSR
+732 SYTLPNFDELLAR
-745 ARMFFAVREERLL
+745 ARIFFTVREERLL

-765 YGDQATMRRS
+765 YGDQTAVRRS
-775 QSFATEFS
+775 QSFAAEFS

-792 GSFFRRTGPPKSNP
+792 GSFFRRTGLPKTNP
-806 VLVETGGDE
+806 VLIETGGEE

-821 ARPFPNEFTEEGTR
+821 ARPYPSEFTEEGTR

-863 EHSIQQLAS
+863 EHAIQQLAS

>member
-16 LRNVEPETVLEA
+16 LRNVEPETVIEA

-38 VIEKSSGAGKP
+38 VIEKSSGSNVMP
-49 TSDDITGVLNHLD
+49 TADDITGVLNHLD

-74 SEANVPNGGMSPSS
+74 AEASIPNGGMSPSS

-118 VKLEQLRI
+118 LKLEQLRI

-133 SQHELLLQQPF
+133 SHHELLLQQPF
-144 LRPLLHLLSSC
+144 LRPLLHLLASC
-155 ADCAPLEVE
+155 AECAPLEVE

-195 GPASSTLRYH
+195 GPAR
-205 FCTAGE
+205 
-211 CFDNL
+211 
-216 PTAMLSGTP
+216 
-225 VGGFLIFSLLIPF
+225 FLIFSLLIPF

-248 ARDALLLCMALSRK
+248 ARDALLLCMALSQK

-306 HEDIQEIPELAMFL
+306 HEDIQEFPELTMFL

-330 QVSHTLVQEQ
+330 QVSHTMVQEQ

-353 VGPALHQDTA
+353 MGPALHQ
-363 EIDVETLEG
+363 
-372 CTIFANTLEE
+372 NTMEE

-400 QLLLVFFKFLL
+400 QLLLVFFKFLI

-417 HRVLNTLIS
+417 HKILNTLIN
-426 RIGGHSRL
+426 RIGGQSRL

-493 PACCSAAGG
+493 PACCSGVSA
-502 EESQL
+502 EEAQL
-507 PPYLRDS
+507 PLLRDGF
-514 PAADKVM
+514 PVERVM

-548 MPRRFTAVAALNGT
+548 MPRSFTATLNGT
-562 PQPACSAAART
+562 QHSPPSVAHT
-573 DYHLYLADA
+573 GYHLYLADA
-582 RHGVRLTRRACQHW
+582 RQGVRLTRRACSGW
-596 SSPYDGASVSST
+596 SSSYDEASSSV
-608 TDLNG
+608 DLNG
-613 AAAPDAKTEEV
+613 ATVAPDAKTEDA
-624 VSVEESSVSAGD
+624 SAEESSVSAGD
-636 SGIFVTRGEAG
+636 SGIFVTRDAANKG
-647 SKGGFEAFGSPNIGP
+647 GGFEAFGSPNIGP
-662 FLTVLL
+662 FLSILL
-668 ARLEMMPQNN
+668 ARLEMMPQNS
-678 VYTNLQLTALIARL
+678 VYINLQLTALIARL

-732 SYTLPNFDELLSR
+732 SYTLPNFDELLAR
-745 ARMFFAVREERLL
+745 ARIFFTVREERLL

-765 YGDQATMRRS
+765 YGDQTAVRRS
-775 QSFATEFS
+775 QSFAAEFS

-792 GSFFRRTGPPKSNP
+792 GSFFRRTGLPKTNP
-806 VLVETGGDE
+806 VLVETGGEE

-821 ARPFPNEFTEEGTR
+821 ARPYPSEFTEEGTR

-863 EHSIQQLAS
+863 EHAIQQLAS

>member
-1 MSWLRASLRRSRPPI
+1 
-16 LRNVEPETVLEA
+16 
-28 FRMHWLRALE
+28 MHWLRALE
-38 VIEKSSGAGKP
+38 VIEKSSGGTVMP
-49 TSDDITGVLNHLD
+49 TADDITGVLNHLD

-74 SEANVPNGGMSPSS
+74 TEASIPNGGMSPSS

-118 VKLEQLRI
+118 LKLEQLRI

-133 SQHELLLQQPF
+133 SHHELLLQQPF
-144 LRPLLHLLSSC
+144 LRPLLHLLASC
-155 ADCAPLEVE
+155 TDCAPLEVE

-195 GPASSTLRYH
+195 GPAR
-205 FCTAGE
+205 
-211 CFDNL
+211 
-216 PTAMLSGTP
+216 
-225 VGGFLIFSLLIPF
+225 FLIFSLLIPF

-248 ARDALLLCMALSRK
+248 ARDALLLCMSLSQK

-306 HEDIQEIPELAMFL
+306 HEDIQEFPELTMFL

-330 QVSHTLVQEQ
+330 QVSHAMVQEQ

-353 VGPALHQDTA
+353 MGPALHQ
-363 EIDVETLEG
+363 
-372 CTIFANTLEE
+372 NTLEE

-400 QLLLVFFKFLL
+400 QLLLVFFKFLI
-411 TESYEN
+411 TESYES
-417 HRVLNTLIS
+417 HRILNTLIN

-493 PACCSAAGG
+493 PACCTGISA
-502 EESQL
+502 EEAQL
-507 PPYLRDS
+507 PLLRDGF
-514 PAADKVM
+514 PVERVM

-548 MPRRFTAVAALNGT
+548 MPRSFTAVLNGT
-562 PQPACSAAART
+562 QQPPSVAHT
-573 DYHLYLADA
+573 GYHLYLADA
-582 RHGVRLTRRACQHW
+582 RQGVRLTRRACSGW
-596 SSPYDGASVSST
+596 SSSYDEASSSV
-608 TDLNG
+608 DLNG
-613 AAAPDAKTEEV
+613 ATVALDTKTEDA
-624 VSVEESSVSAGD
+624 SAEESSVSAGD
-636 SGIFVTRGEAG
+636 SGIFVTREAAN
-647 SKGGFEAFGSPNIGP
+647 KGGFEAFGSPNIGP
-662 FLTVLL
+662 FLSILL
-668 ARLEMMPQNN
+668 ARLEMMPQNS
-678 VYTNLQLTALIARL
+678 VYINLQLTALIARL

-732 SYTLPNFDELLSR
+732 SYTLHNFDELLAR
-745 ARMFFAVREERLL
+745 ARIFFAVREERLL

-765 YGDQATMRRS
+765 YGDQTAVRRS
-775 QSFATEFS
+775 QSFAAEFS

-792 GSFFRRTGPPKSNP
+792 GSFFRRTGLPKTNP
-806 VLVETGGDE
+806 VLVETGGEE

-821 ARPFPNEFTEEGTR
+821 ARPYPSEFTEEGTR

-863 EHSIQQLAS
+863 EHAIQQLAS

>member
-16 LRNVEPETVLEA
+16 LRNVEPETVIEA

-38 VIEKSSGAGKP
+38 VIEKSSGSNVMP
-49 TSDDITGVLNHLD
+49 TADDITGVLNHLD

-74 SEANVPNGGMSPSS
+74 AEASIPNGGMSPSS

-118 VKLEQLRI
+118 LKLEQLRI

-133 SQHELLLQQPF
+133 SHHELLLQQPF
-144 LRPLLHLLSSC
+144 LRPLLHLLASC
-155 ADCAPLEVE
+155 AECAPLEVE

-195 GPASSTLRYH
+195 GPAR
-205 FCTAGE
+205 
-211 CFDNL
+211 
-216 PTAMLSGTP
+216 
-225 VGGFLIFSLLIPF
+225 FLIFSLLIPF

-248 ARDALLLCMALSRK
+248 ARDALLLCMALSQK

-306 HEDIQEIPELAMFL
+306 HEDIQEFPELTMFL

-330 QVSHTLVQEQ
+330 QVSHTMVQEQ

-353 VGPALHQDTA
+353 MGPALHQ
-363 EIDVETLEG
+363 
-372 CTIFANTLEE
+372 NTMEE

-400 QLLLVFFKFLL
+400 QLLLVFFKFLI

-417 HRVLNTLIS
+417 HKILNTLIN
-426 RIGGHSRL
+426 RIGGQSRL

-493 PACCSAAGG
+493 PACCSGVGA
-502 EESQL
+502 EEAQL
-507 PPYLRDS
+507 PLLRDGF
-514 PAADKVM
+514 PAERVM

-548 MPRRFTAVAALNGT
+548 MPRSFTAVLNGT
-562 PQPACSAAART
+562 QQSRPSVAHT
-573 DYHLYLADA
+573 GYHLYLADA
-582 RHGVRLTRRACQHW
+582 RQGVRLTRRACSGW
-596 SSPYDGASVSST
+596 SSSYDEASSV
-608 TDLNG
+608 DLNG
-613 AAAPDAKTEEV
+613 VAVAPEAKTEDA
-624 VSVEESSVSAGD
+624 SVEESSVSAGD
-636 SGIFVTRGEAG
+636 SGIFVTRDAANKGG
-647 SKGGFEAFGSPNIGP
+647 GGFEAFGSPNIGP
-662 FLTVLL
+662 FLSILL
-668 ARLEMMPQNN
+668 ARLEMMPQNS
-678 VYTNLQLTALIARL
+678 VYINLQLTALIARL

-732 SYTLPNFDELLSR
+732 SYTLPNFDELLAR
-745 ARMFFAVREERLL
+745 ARIFFTVREERLL

-765 YGDQATMRRS
+765 YGDQTAVRRS
-775 QSFATEFS
+775 QSFAAEFS

-792 GSFFRRTGPPKSNP
+792 GSFFRRTGLPKTNP
-806 VLVETGGDE
+806 VLVETGGEE

-821 ARPFPNEFTEEGTR
+821 ARPYPSEFAEEGTR

-863 EHSIQQLAS
+863 EHAIQQLAS

>member
-16 LRNVEPETVLEA
+16 LRNVEPETVIEA

-38 VIEKSSGAGKP
+38 VIEKSSSGSHTMP
-49 TSDDITGVLNHLD
+49 TADDITGVLNHLD

-74 SEANVPNGGMSPSS
+74 AEASIPNGGMSPSS

-118 VKLEQLRI
+118 LKLEQLRI

-133 SQHELLLQQPF
+133 SHHELLLQQPF
-144 LRPLLHLLSSC
+144 LRPLLHLLASC
-155 ADCAPLEVE
+155 AECAPLEVE

-180 HPDLLEVFFS
+180 HLDLLEVFFS

-195 GPASSTLRYH
+195 GPAR
-205 FCTAGE
+205 
-211 CFDNL
+211 
-216 PTAMLSGTP
+216 
-225 VGGFLIFSLLIPF
+225 FLIFSLLIPF

-248 ARDALLLCMALSRK
+248 ARDALLLCMALSQK

-306 HEDIQEIPELAMFL
+306 HEDIQEFPELTMFL

-330 QVSHTLVQEQ
+330 QVSHTMVQEQ

-353 VGPALHQDTA
+353 MGPALHQ
-363 EIDVETLEG
+363 
-372 CTIFANTLEE
+372 NTMEE

-400 QLLLVFFKFLL
+400 QLLLVFFKFLI

-417 HRVLNTLIS
+417 HKILNTLIN
-426 RIGGHSRL
+426 RIGGQSRL

-479 DLYSCA
+479 DLYGCA

-493 PACCSAAGG
+493 PACCSGVSA
-502 EESQL
+502 EEAQL
-507 PPYLRDS
+507 PVLRDGF
-514 PAADKVM
+514 PVERVM

-548 MPRRFTAVAALNGT
+548 MPRSFTAVLNGT
-562 PQPACSAAART
+562 QQSSPSSVT
-573 DYHLYLADA
+573 HTGYHLYLADA
-582 RHGVRLTRRACQHW
+582 RQGVRLTRRACSGW
-596 SSPYDGASVSST
+596 SSSYDEASSSV
-608 TDLNG
+608 DLNG
-613 AAAPDAKTEEV
+613 ATVPPDTKTEDA
-624 VSVEESSVSAGD
+624 SAEESSVSAGD
-636 SGIFVTRGEAG
+636 SGIFVTRDAANKG
-647 SKGGFEAFGSPNIGP
+647 GGFEAFGSPNIGP
-662 FLTVLL
+662 FLSILL
-668 ARLEMMPQNN
+668 ARLEMMLQNS
-678 VYTNLQLTALIARL
+678 VYINLQLTALIARL

-732 SYTLPNFDELLSR
+732 SYTLPNFDELLAR
-745 ARMFFAVREERLL
+745 ARIFFTVREERLL

-765 YGDQATMRRS
+765 YGDQTAVRRS
-775 QSFATEFS
+775 QSFAAEFS

-792 GSFFRRTGPPKSNP
+792 GSFFRRTGLPKTNP
-806 VLVETGGDE
+806 VLIETGGEE

-821 ARPFPNEFTEEGTR
+821 ARPYPSEFTEEGTR

-863 EHSIQQLAS
+863 EHAIQQLAS

>member
-38 VIEKSSGAGKP
+38 VIEKSSSGAGKP

-195 GPASSTLRYH
+195 GPAR
-205 FCTAGE
+205 
-211 CFDNL
+211 
-216 PTAMLSGTP
+216 
-225 VGGFLIFSLLIPF
+225 FLIFSLLIPF

-353 VGPALHQDTA
+353 VGPALHQ
-363 EIDVETLEG
+363 
-372 CTIFANTLEE
+372 NTLEE

>member
-16 LRNVEPETVLEA
+16 LRNVEPETVIEA

-38 VIEKSSGAGKP
+38 VIEKSSGNNVMP
-49 TSDDITGVLNHLD
+49 TADDITGVLNHLD

-74 SEANVPNGGMSPSS
+74 AEASIPNGGMSPSS

-118 VKLEQLRI
+118 LKLEQLRI

-133 SQHELLLQQPF
+133 SHHELLLQQPF
-144 LRPLLHLLSSC
+144 LRPLLHLLASC
-155 ADCAPLEVE
+155 AECAPLEVE

-195 GPASSTLRYH
+195 GPAR
-205 FCTAGE
+205 
-211 CFDNL
+211 
-216 PTAMLSGTP
+216 
-225 VGGFLIFSLLIPF
+225 FLIFSLLIPF

-248 ARDALLLCMALSRK
+248 ARDALLLCMALSQK

-306 HEDIQEIPELAMFL
+306 HEDIQEFPELTMFL

-330 QVSHTLVQEQ
+330 QVSHTMVQEQ

-353 VGPALHQDTA
+353 MGPALHQ
-363 EIDVETLEG
+363 
-372 CTIFANTLEE
+372 NTMEE

-400 QLLLVFFKFLL
+400 QLLLVFFKFLI

-417 HRVLNTLIS
+417 HKILNTLIN
-426 RIGGHSRL
+426 RIGGQSRL

-493 PACCSAAGG
+493 PACCTGVGA
-502 EESQL
+502 EEAQL
-507 PPYLRDS
+507 PLLRDGF
-514 PAADKVM
+514 PAERVM

-548 MPRRFTAVAALNGT
+548 MPRSFTAALNGT
-562 PQPACSAAART
+562 QQSLPSVAHT
-573 DYHLYLADA
+573 GYHLYLADA
-582 RHGVRLTRRACQHW
+582 RQGVRLTRRACSGW
-596 SSPYDGASVSST
+596 SSSYDEASSSVE
-608 TDLNG
+608 LNG
-613 AAAPDAKTEEV
+613 AAVAPDAKTEDA
-624 VSVEESSVSAGD
+624 SAEESSVSAGD
-636 SGIFVTRGEAG
+636 SGIFVTRDAANKGG
-647 SKGGFEAFGSPNIGP
+647 GGFEAFGSPNIGP
-662 FLTVLL
+662 FLSILL
-668 ARLEMMPQNN
+668 ARLEMMPQNS
-678 VYTNLQLTALIARL
+678 VYINLQLTALIARL

-732 SYTLPNFDELLSR
+732 SYTLPNFDELLAR
-745 ARMFFAVREERLL
+745 ARIFFTVREERLL
-758 ADTPHRL
+758 ADMPHRL
-765 YGDQATMRRS
+765 YGDQTAVRRS
-775 QSFATEFS
+775 QSFAAEFS

-792 GSFFRRTGPPKSNP
+792 GSFFRRTGLPKTNP
-806 VLVETGGDE
+806 VLVETGGEE

-821 ARPFPNEFTEEGTR
+821 ARPYPSEFTEEGTR

-863 EHSIQQLAS
+863 EHAIQQLAS

>member
-16 LRNVEPETVLEA
+16 LRNVEPETVIEA

-38 VIEKSSGAGKP
+38 VIEKSSSGSHTMP
-49 TSDDITGVLNHLD
+49 TADDITGVLNHLD

-74 SEANVPNGGMSPSS
+74 AEASIPNGGMSPSS

-118 VKLEQLRI
+118 LKLEQLRI

-133 SQHELLLQQPF
+133 SHHELLLQQPF
-144 LRPLLHLLSSC
+144 LRPLLHLLASC
-155 ADCAPLEVE
+155 ADIL
-164 KRLVVL
+164 
-170 LNTLCVSLSQ
+170 
-180 HPDLLEVFFS
+180 DLLEVFFS

-195 GPASSTLRYH
+195 GPAR
-205 FCTAGE
+205 
-211 CFDNL
+211 
-216 PTAMLSGTP
+216 
-225 VGGFLIFSLLIPF
+225 FLIFSLLIPF

-248 ARDALLLCMALSRK
+248 ARDALLLCMALSQK

-306 HEDIQEIPELAMFL
+306 HEDIQEFPELTMFL

-330 QVSHTLVQEQ
+330 QVSHTMVQEQ

-353 VGPALHQDTA
+353 MGPALHQ
-363 EIDVETLEG
+363 
-372 CTIFANTLEE
+372 NTMEE

-400 QLLLVFFKFLL
+400 QLLLVFFKFLI

-417 HRVLNTLIS
+417 HKILNTLIN
-426 RIGGHSRL
+426 RIGGQSRL

-479 DLYSCA
+479 DLYGCA

-493 PACCSAAGG
+493 PACCSGVSA
-502 EESQL
+502 EEAQL
-507 PPYLRDS
+507 PVLRDGF
-514 PAADKVM
+514 PVERVM

-548 MPRRFTAVAALNGT
+548 MPRSFTAVLNGT
-562 PQPACSAAART
+562 QQSSPSSVT
-573 DYHLYLADA
+573 HTGYHLYLADA
-582 RHGVRLTRRACQHW
+582 RQGVRLTRRACSGW
-596 SSPYDGASVSST
+596 SSSYDEASSSV
-608 TDLNG
+608 DLNG
-613 AAAPDAKTEEV
+613 ATVPPDTKTEDA
-624 VSVEESSVSAGD
+624 SAEESSVSAGD
-636 SGIFVTRGEAG
+636 SGIFVTRDAANKG
-647 SKGGFEAFGSPNIGP
+647 GGFEAFGSPNIGP
-662 FLTVLL
+662 FLSILL
-668 ARLEMMPQNN
+668 ARLEMMLQNS
-678 VYTNLQLTALIARL
+678 VYINLQLTALIARL

-732 SYTLPNFDELLSR
+732 SYTLPNFDELLAR
-745 ARMFFAVREERLL
+745 ARIFFTVREERLL

-765 YGDQATMRRS
+765 YGDQTAVRRS
-775 QSFATEFS
+775 QSFAAEFS

-792 GSFFRRTGPPKSNP
+792 GSFFRRTGLPKTNP
-806 VLVETGGDE
+806 VLIETGGEE

-821 ARPFPNEFTEEGTR
+821 ARPYPSEFTEEGTR

-863 EHSIQQLAS
+863 EHAIQQLAS

>member
-16 LRNVEPETVLEA
+16 LRNVEPETVIEA

-38 VIEKSSGAGKP
+38 VIEKSSGGTVMP
-49 TSDDITGVLNHLD
+49 TADDITGVLNHLD

-74 SEANVPNGGMSPSS
+74 AEASIPNGGMSPSS

-118 VKLEQLRI
+118 LKLEQLRI

-133 SQHELLLQQPF
+133 SHHELLLQQPF
-144 LRPLLHLLSSC
+144 LRPLLHLLASC
-155 ADCAPLEVE
+155 TDCAPLEVE

-195 GPASSTLRYH
+195 GPAR
-205 FCTAGE
+205 
-211 CFDNL
+211 
-216 PTAMLSGTP
+216 
-225 VGGFLIFSLLIPF
+225 FLIFSLLIPF

-248 ARDALLLCMALSRK
+248 ARDALLLCMALSQK

-306 HEDIQEIPELAMFL
+306 HEDIQEFPELTMFL

-330 QVSHTLVQEQ
+330 QVSHAMVQEQ

-353 VGPALHQDTA
+353 MGPALHQ
-363 EIDVETLEG
+363 
-372 CTIFANTLEE
+372 NTLEE

-400 QLLLVFFKFLL
+400 QLLLVFFKFLI
-411 TESYEN
+411 TESYES
-417 HRVLNTLIS
+417 HRILNTLIN

-493 PACCSAAGG
+493 PACCTGISA
-502 EESQL
+502 EEAQL
-507 PPYLRDS
+507 PLLRDGF
-514 PAADKVM
+514 PMERVM

-548 MPRRFTAVAALNGT
+548 MPRSFTAVLNGT
-562 PQPACSAAART
+562 QQPPSVAHT
-573 DYHLYLADA
+573 GYHLYLADA
-582 RHGVRLTRRACQHW
+582 RQGVRLTRRACSGW
-596 SSPYDGASVSST
+596 SSSYDEASSV
-608 TDLNG
+608 DLNG
-613 AAAPDAKTEEV
+613 ATVAPDTKTEDA
-624 VSVEESSVSAGD
+624 SAEESSVSAGD
-636 SGIFVTRGEAG
+636 SGIFVTREAAN
-647 SKGGFEAFGSPNIGP
+647 KGGFEAFGSPNIGP
-662 FLTVLL
+662 FLSILL
-668 ARLEMMPQNN
+668 TRLEMMPQNS
-678 VYTNLQLTALIARL
+678 VYINLQLTALIARL

-732 SYTLPNFDELLSR
+732 SYTLHNFDELLAR
-745 ARMFFAVREERLL
+745 ARVFFAVREERLL

-765 YGDQATMRRS
+765 YGDQTAVRRS
-775 QSFATEFS
+775 QSFAAEFS

-792 GSFFRRTGPPKSNP
+792 GSFFRRTGLPKTNP
-806 VLVETGGDE
+806 VLVETGGEE

-821 ARPFPNEFTEEGTR
+821 ARPYPSEFTEESTR

-863 EHSIQQLAS
+863 EHAIQQLAS

>member
-16 LRNVEPETVLEA
+16 LRNVEPETVIEA

-38 VIEKSSGAGKP
+38 VIEKSSGGTVMP
-49 TSDDITGVLNHLD
+49 TADDITGVLNHLD

-74 SEANVPNGGMSPSS
+74 AEASIPNGGMSPSS

-118 VKLEQLRI
+118 LKLEQLRI

-133 SQHELLLQQPF
+133 SHHELLLQQPF
-144 LRPLLHLLSSC
+144 LRPLLHLLASC
-155 ADCAPLEVE
+155 TDCAPLEVE

-195 GPASSTLRYH
+195 GPASSTLRFH
-205 FCTAGE
+205 FCTTGE

-216 PTAMLSGTP
+216 PAPMLTGTP
-225 VGGFLIFSLLIPF
+225 TGGFLIFSLLIPF

-248 ARDALLLCMALSRK
+248 ARDALLLCMALSQK

-306 HEDIQEIPELAMFL
+306 HEDIQEFPELTMFL

-330 QVSHTLVQEQ
+330 QVSHAMVQEQ

-353 VGPALHQDTA
+353 MGPALHQDTA
-363 EIDVETLEG
+363 DIDVDTLEG

-400 QLLLVFFKFLL
+400 QLLLVFFKFLI
-411 TESYEN
+411 TESYES
-417 HRVLNTLIS
+417 HRILNTLIN

-493 PACCSAAGG
+493 PACCTGISA
-502 EESQL
+502 EEAQL
-507 PPYLRDS
+507 PLLRDGF
-514 PAADKVM
+514 PMERVM

-548 MPRRFTAVAALNGT
+548 MPRSFTAVLNGAQ
-562 PQPACSAAART
+562 QPPSVAHT
-573 DYHLYLADA
+573 GYHLYLADA
-582 RHGVRLTRRACQHW
+582 RQGVRLTRRACSGW
-596 SSPYDGASVSST
+596 SSSYDEASSV
-608 TDLNG
+608 DLNG
-613 AAAPDAKTEEV
+613 ATVAPDTKTEDA
-624 VSVEESSVSAGD
+624 SAEESSVSAGD
-636 SGIFVTRGEAG
+636 SGIFVTREAAN
-647 SKGGFEAFGSPNIGP
+647 KGGFEAFGSPNIGP
-662 FLTVLL
+662 FLSILL
-668 ARLEMMPQNN
+668 TRLEMMPQNS
-678 VYTNLQLTALIARL
+678 VYINLQLTALIARL

-732 SYTLPNFDELLSR
+732 SYTLHNFDELLAR
-745 ARMFFAVREERLL
+745 ARVFFAVREERLL

-765 YGDQATMRRS
+765 YGDQTAVRRS
-775 QSFATEFS
+775 QSFAAEFS

-792 GSFFRRTGPPKSNP
+792 GSFFRRTGLPKTNP
-806 VLVETGGDE
+806 VLVETGGEE

-821 ARPFPNEFTEEGTR
+821 ARPYPSEFTEEGTR

-863 EHSIQQLAS
+863 EHAIQQLAS

>member
-1 MSWLRASLRRSRPPI
+1 M
-16 LRNVEPETVLEA
+16 EPETVIEA

-38 VIEKSSGAGKP
+38 VIERSSSAGKP
-49 TSDDITGVLNHLD
+49 TADDITGVLNHLD

-74 SEANVPNGGMSPSS
+74 TEACVPNGGMSPSS

-190 ASSNQ
+190 ASSQQ
-195 GPASSTLRYH
+195 GPAR
-205 FCTAGE
+205 
-211 CFDNL
+211 
-216 PTAMLSGTP
+216 
-225 VGGFLIFSLLIPF
+225 FLIFSLLIPF

-353 VGPALHQDTA
+353 MGPALHQ
-363 EIDVETLEG
+363 
-372 CTIFANTLEE
+372 NTLEE

-493 PACCSAAGG
+493 PACCSAAGV

-507 PPYLRDS
+507 PPFLRDG

-548 MPRRFTAVAALNGT
+548 MPRRFTATAALNGT
-562 PQPACSAAART
+562 PQPACLATRT

-608 TDLNG
+608 PDLNG
-613 AAAPDAKTEEV
+613 ASAVVAPDTKAEEV

-636 SGIFVTRGEAG
+636 SGIFVTREACN
-647 SKGGFEAFGSPNIGP
+647 KPGGFEAFGSPNIGP

-711 QPSVRS
+711 QPSIRS

-745 ARMFFAVREERLL
+745 ARVFFAVREERLL

-765 YGDQATMRRS
+765 YGDQTTVRRS

-783 RGESKRRSL
+783 RGETKRRSL

-821 ARPFPNEFTEEGTR
+821 ARPFPSEFTEEGTR

>member
-1 MSWLRASLRRSRPPI
+1 MSGWLRASLRRSRAPI
-16 LRNVEPETVLEA
+16 LRNVAPETVIEA

-38 VIEKSSGAGKP
+38 VIEKSSGGTVKP
-49 TSDDITGVLNHLD
+49 TADDVTGVLNHLD

-74 SEANVPNGGMSPSS
+74 AEASIPNGGMSPSS

-103 RLFQWSLYTGEFLSN
+103 RLFQWSLYTGEFLSTL
-118 VKLEQLRI
+118 KLEQLRI

-133 SQHELLLQQPF
+133 SHHELLLQQPF
-144 LRPLLHLLSSC
+144 LRPLLHLLASC

-195 GPASSTLRYH
+195 GPASSTLRFH
-205 FCTAGE
+205 FCTASE

-216 PTAMLSGTP
+216 PAPMLTGTP
-225 VGGFLIFSLLIPF
+225 SGGFLIFSLLIPF

-262 NESIGLYIAENSNF
+262 NESIGLYIAEHSNF

-283 LSGLYSVLPRKLTIV
+283 LSGLYSVLPRKLTVV

-330 QVSHTLVQEQ
+330 QVSHTMVQEQ
-340 LLEYIYQGFLIPV
+340 LLDYIYQGFLIPV
-353 VGPALHQDTA
+353 MGPALHQ
-363 EIDVETLEG
+363 
-372 CTIFANTLEE
+372 NTLDE

-387 AYLDLFLRTVTEP
+387 AYLDLFLRTVSEP
-400 QLLLVFFKFLL
+400 HLLLVFFKFLV
-411 TESYEN
+411 TESYEG
-417 HRVLNTLIS
+417 HRILNTLIN

-457 VLKYLVPCS
+457 VLRYLVPCS

-485 AEKFLSLI
+485 AEKFLSLV
-493 PACCSAAGG
+493 PACCCGVGA
-502 EESQL
+502 EEAQL
-507 PPYLRDS
+507 PFLRDG
-514 PAADKVM
+514 DKVM

-548 MPRRFTAVAALNGT
+548 MPRSYTGLPNGAQPPTSMAL
-562 PQPACSAAART
+562 A

-582 RHGVRLTRRACQHW
+582 RHGVRLTRQACSNW
-596 SSPYDGASVSST
+596 SSSYDEASSL
-608 TDLNG
+608 DLNG
-613 AAAPDAKTEEV
+613 ATTSDVKTEEA
-624 VSVEESSVSAGD
+624 SAEESSVSAGD
-636 SGIFVTRGEAG
+636 SGIFVTREAAAAA
-647 SKGGFEAFGSPNIGP
+647 KGGFEAFGSPNIGP
-662 FLTVLL
+662 FLSILL
-668 ARLEMMPQNN
+668 ARLEMMPQNS
-678 VYTNLQLTALIARL
+678 VYINLQLTALIARL

-732 SYTLPNFDELLSR
+732 SYTVPNFDELLAR
-745 ARMFFAVREERLL
+745 ARVFFAVREEKLL

-765 YGDQATMRRS
+765 YGDQTAAMRRS
-775 QSFATEFS
+775 HSFAAEFS

-792 GSFFRRTGPPKSNP
+792 GSFFRRTGPPKTNP
-806 VLVETGGDE
+806 VLVETGGAD

-821 ARPFPNEFTEEGTR
+821 ARPFPSEFTEEGTR

-863 EHSIQQLAS
+863 EHAIQQLAS